1 MGRRDGGMV
10 TAELAVALPALVLV
24 LGVLL
29 GALALGADQVRCVDA
44 ASAAARSLARGD
56 PAPRAVVLARTL
68 GPRQASVQPEVG
80 PDLVSVRVSARRTL
94 WLLGWSWTVGSTSVA
109 VREDV
114 VGVAGGGTV
123 P

>member
-29 GALALGADQVRCVDA
+29 GALALAADQVRCVDA
-44 ASAAARSLARGD
+44 ASAAARSLARGE
-56 PAPRAVVLARTL
+56 PAARAEGLARML
-68 GPRQASVQPEVG
+68 GPRQASVEPVVG
-80 PDLVSVRVSARRTL
+80 PDLVTVRVSARRTL
-94 WLLGWSWTVGSTSVA
+94 WLLDWSWTVGSTSVA
-109 VREDV
+109 AREDA
-114 VGVAGGGTV
+114 VGAAGAL